1 VVRSAAVPLTSSE
14 PLDTPRVA
22 DLRADADAIVRA
34 ALRACDA
41 HDLVRRALA
50 AHSDLFSTPQPLDV
64 IAAGKAAAAMMRA
77 FTETLGARVGES
89 LIVQGGHPLP
99 NRESLEGGEQALAI
113 AARTRRRGG
122 TLVVLLSGGASAMLA
137 VPVPGISLADK
148 AEATKL
154 LLRSGLPIASLNTV
168 RKHISAVKGGR
179 LGAAAEGSITLAI
192 SDVHAPVED
201 DPAVIG
207 SGPTVADPSTF
218 ADAKRTLTD
227 AGLFAAMPVSVQDCL
242 NRGIAGEIDETIKPG
257 DQRLLK
263 SRYFVIGGRHDAM
276 RGAGEEARARG
287 YTVDQME
294 PPVLGEAADAARR
307 FLEQSRHR
315 LAHARR
321 PYCLIQSGETTV
333 TVTTN
338 GRGGRN
344 QEFALAAA
352 PSLASLGVSVCASV
366 GTDGIDG
373 PTDAAGAFSDATTI
387 ARAQARGLDPA
398 RALREH
404 DSYPFF
410 AALGD
415 LVVTGPTGTNVG
427 DLQILLVE

>member
-1 VVRSAAVPLTSSE
+1 
-14 PLDTPRVA
+14 
-22 DLRADADAIVRA
+22 VRA

-41 HDLVRRALA
+41 HDLVCRALGA
-50 AHSDLFSTPQPLDV
+50 RSDLFTTPQPLDV
-64 IAAGKAAAAMMRA
+64 IAVGKAAMPMMRA
-77 FTETLGARVGES
+77 FEETLGARVGES

-99 NRESLEGGEQALAI
+99 DRESLEGGERALAI
-113 AARTRRRGG
+113 AARTRRRSG
-122 TLVVLLSGGASAMLA
+122 TLVVLLSGGASAMMA
-137 VPVPGISLADK
+137 VPAPGISLADK
-148 AEATKL
+148 IDATKL

-179 LGAAAEGSITLAI
+179 LGAAAGRSITLAI

-201 DPAVIG
+201 DPAIIG
-207 SGPTVADPSTF
+207 SGPTVGDPSTF
-218 ADAKRTLTD
+218 ADAKQILTG
-227 AGLFAAMPVSVQDCL
+227 AGLFGSMPSSVQDCL
-242 NRGIAGEIDETIKPG
+242 NRGIAGQIEETIGPG
-257 DQRLLK
+257 DERLRE

-276 RGAGEEARARG
+276 RGAEEEARSRG
-287 YTVDQME
+287 YDVEQIE
-294 PPVLGEAADAARR
+294 PPVRGEAADAAHR
-307 FLEQSRHR
+307 FLEEARDR
-315 LAHARR
+315 LARARR
-321 PYCLIQSGETTV
+321 PFCLIQSGETTV

-352 PSLASLGVSVCASV
+352 PALASLGVSVCASV

-373 PTDAAGAFSDATTI
+373 PTDAAGAIADETTM
-387 ARAQARGLDPA
+387 ARARARGLDPA

-410 AALGD
+410 EALDD